1 MASCGYECKVCSV
14 AWKSKKANFILIF
27 LSMYNEDFSIILW
40 VHHHVGIGKTGTL
53 HLIHYR
59 VLHQIKSTLLLWDSV
74 CVLVRTVYPSCICA
88 MALHPLYMSVY
99 LHCLLW
105 SKSLFFCQF
114 VCFLFLLSPLHS
126 PLTHTPLQV
135 SLKTS
140 LYKWPQGQATLSIST
155 FSWTS
160 LAPWAMT

>member
-1 MASCGYECKVCSV
+1 MASCGYECEICSV
-14 AWKSKKANFILIF
+14 AWKSKKANFILIS

-40 VHHHVGIGKTGTL
+40 LHHHVAIGKTL

-88 MALHPLYMSVY
+88 TLSSLSVY

-105 SKSLFFCQF
+105 SRSPFLSVCLFPVPLISSSL
-114 VCFLFLLSPLHS
+114 PNPHS
-126 PLTHTPLQV
+126 HTPLYRWASKLHCTSDPKGRLPSR
-135 SLKTS
+135 SL
-140 LYKWPQGQATLSIST
+140 LSHGP
-155 FSWTS
+155 
-160 LAPWAMT
+160 L